1 MGKISIEGK
10 LNLALLVSSRI
21 FSYSCCVVYA
31 CLSEEG
37 LGDEKK
43 KREGKRGGESRGR
56 KWKRENKVDFQDQG
70 RIYSNM

>member
-1 MGKISIEGK
+1 M
-10 LNLALLVSSRI
+10 
-21 FSYSCCVVYA
+21 